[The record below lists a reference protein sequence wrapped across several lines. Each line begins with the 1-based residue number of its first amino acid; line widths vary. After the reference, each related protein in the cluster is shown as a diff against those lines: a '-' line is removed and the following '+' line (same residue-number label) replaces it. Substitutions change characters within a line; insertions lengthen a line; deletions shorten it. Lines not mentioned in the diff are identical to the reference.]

1 MNKRIVIILSV
12 FVSLL
17 YLASCGG
24 GGSTGPQQNPVMYG
38 LVNSTNWRS
47 PEPRAILTDHSIK
60 VYGTSANG
68 QTIIINI
75 NSGEVGEYTL
85 SQTNDNYAEFI
96 PNMSANASRYSTA
109 NSENGTGFVRISS
122 INEETKTMSGDFNFK
137 AYRLS
142 DLSFKTI
149 ADGTFTNVPYQ
160 YYNTSDTTGFSN
172 IFMFTE
178 SDQLYTALTITGV
191 RNDTILEL
199 FGDVDHSVAWQSVT
213 LWMDPTI
220 SAGVH
225 YITADGPVWA
235 EFQAGFYEWT
245 GINGSMTIIE
255 NNETDNIIKGT
266 FFFNYVDNEEQTQS
280 ISGGQFEVEYED
292 LTELEIE

>member
-17 YLASCGG
+17 YFASCGG
-24 GGSTGPQQNPVMYG
+24 GGSAGPQQNPVMYG

-60 VYGTSANG
+60 IYGTSANG

-96 PNMSANASRYSTA
+96 PNMSANASRYSTS

-149 ADGTFTNVPYQ
+149 ADGNFSNVDYQ

-172 IFMFTE
+172 VFMFTE
-178 SDQLYTALTITGV
+178 SDQLWTASTITAF
-191 RNDTILEL
+191 RNDTILEI

-225 YITADGPVWA
+225 YITEDGPVWA
-235 EFQAGFYEWT
+235 EFQAGFYEWPAT
-245 GINGSMTIIE
+245 NGSVTIVE

-266 FFFNYVDNEEQTQS
+266 FFFNYIDNEEQTQS

-292 LTELEIE
+292 LTELDVE